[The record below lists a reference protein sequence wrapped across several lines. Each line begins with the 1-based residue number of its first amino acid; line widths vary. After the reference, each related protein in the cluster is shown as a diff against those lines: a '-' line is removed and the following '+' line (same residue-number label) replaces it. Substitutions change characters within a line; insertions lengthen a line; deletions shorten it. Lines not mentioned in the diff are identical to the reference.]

1 MAASSSQWLRYVYL
15 ALCVVGVL
23 LPYWQF
29 VPWFLQHGFDLPL
42 FLHQLF
48 ANRIGGFFGLDVI
61 VASFVLWV
69 FVLQKAVASVCDTS
83 GFLLSAVFWLA
94 YRLDFRFFFT
104 CARFTLIKPP
114 SNHAMQPT
122 AGPAR

>member
-1 MAASSSQWLRYVYL
+1 MAASSSQGLRYVYL

-61 VASFVLWV
+61 VASLC
-69 FVLQKAVASVCDTS
+69 AVGLYFCRRRSPRYATPLASCCRQSSGWRFARTS
-83 GFLLSAVFWLA
+83 AFS
-94 YRLDFRFFFT
+94 
-104 CARFTLIKPP
+104 
-114 SNHAMQPT
+114 
-122 AGPAR
+122 

>member
-1 MAASSSQWLRYVYL
+1 MAASSSQGLRYVYL

-48 ANRIGGFFGLDVI
+48 ANRIGGFFALDAICV
-61 VASFVLWV
+61 SFVLW
-69 FVLQKAVASVCDTS
+69 FFIFAEGGRLGMRHLWLPVL
-83 GFLLSAVFWLA
+83 
-94 YRLDFRFFFT
+94 
-104 CARFTLIKPP
+104 ARVLVGVSLVLPLF
-114 SNHAMQPT
+114 
-122 AGPAR
+122 